1 MMHDSNVSKR
11 DAILRSAL
19 QAFSTYGFRKTSMND
34 IADGAG
40 MSRAAVYQH
49 YRNKDD
55 IFRSLTQMY
64 YDNAAGDLAT
74 ALSAEKTV
82 PELLQDAFET
92 QIGDMIETLVKS
104 PHGMELLDTGEKTT
118 ATIKQTG
125 EDRLRDIY
133 MQWLER
139 TAAEGRITL
148 PDTPEQVADV
158 IMVGLK
164 GLKTTANSVSQ
175 LRARLA
181 IFATLIAG
189 GLMAG

>member
-19 QAFSTYGFRKTSMND
+19 QVFATYGFRKTSMND
-34 IADGAG
+34 IADSAG
-40 MSRAAVYQH
+40 MSRAALYQH

-55 IFRSLTQMY
+55 IFRSLTQLY
-64 YDNAAGDLAT
+64 YDTAAEDLSK
-74 ALSAEKTV
+74 ALSAEKPV

-92 QIGDMIETLVKS
+92 QIGDMIETLVRS

-118 ATIKQTG
+118 ATIKQAG
-125 EDRLRDIY
+125 EDRLREIY
-133 MQWLER
+133 AQWLER
-139 TAAEGRITL
+139 SAAEGRVTL
-148 PDTPEQVADV
+148 PDAPEQVADV

-164 GLKTTANSVSQ
+164 GLKTTVNSVPQ

-181 IFATLIAG
+181 IFATLVAG